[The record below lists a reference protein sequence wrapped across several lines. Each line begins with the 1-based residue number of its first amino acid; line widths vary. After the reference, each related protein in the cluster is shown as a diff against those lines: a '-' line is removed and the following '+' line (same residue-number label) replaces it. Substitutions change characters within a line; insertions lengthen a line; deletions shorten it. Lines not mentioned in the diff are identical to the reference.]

1 MVSIIINGNEQTLET
16 ILESMENNICVLLI
30 RESKGAADLLSNI
43 IDKLNELKFE
53 EKNSILNKNDE
64 FYNQFEN
71 EIKRGNFNLE
81 TIKKIINLYHD
92 QIEEN
97 NIILINSV
105 LFENESLE
113 TALLKTLTNANS
125 KLVLHKIYNITSYF
139 SIQNR

>member
-1 MVSIIINGNEQTLET
+1 
-16 ILESMENNICVLLI
+16 MENNICVLLI

-125 KLVLHKIYNITSYF
+125 KLFINMKDNNLFFFFNLKY
-139 SIQNR
+139 R

>member
-16 ILESMENNICVLLI
+16 ILESMENKISVLLI

-53 EKNSILNKNDE
+53 QKNSILDNNE

-92 QIEEN
+92 QIEQN

-113 TALLKTLTNANS
+113 TALLKTITNANS
-125 KLVLHKIYNITSYF
+125 KLFYKIYNLTL
-139 SIQNR
+139 

>member
-1 MVSIIINGNEQTLET
+1 
-16 ILESMENNICVLLI
+16 MENNICVLLI

-81 TIKKIINLYHD
+81 TIKKIINLYHNE
-92 QIEEN
+92 IEEN
-97 NIILINSV
+97 NTILINSV
-105 LFENESLE
+105 LFANESLE
-113 TALLKTLTNANS
+113 TALLKTITNANS
-125 KLVLHKIYNITSYF
+125 KLFLLHKIYNITSYF
-139 SIQNR
+139 SI

>member
-16 ILESMENNICVLLI
+16 ILESMENKISVLLI

-53 EKNSILNKNDE
+53 EKNSILDNNE

-92 QIEEN
+92 QIEQN

-113 TALLKTLTNANS
+113 TALLKTITNANS
-125 KLVLHKIYNITSYF
+125 KLFYKIYNLTL
-139 SIQNR
+139 

>member
-1 MVSIIINGNEQTLET
+1 VVSIIINGNEQTLET
-16 ILESMENNICVLLI
+16 ILICVLLI

-53 EKNSILNKNDE
+53 EKNSILNKNNE

-71 EIKRGNFNLE
+71 EIKRGNFSLE

-125 KLVLHKIYNITSYF
+125 KLFINMKDNNLFFFFNLKY
-139 SIQNR
+139 R

>member
-1 MVSIIINGNEQTLET
+1 
-16 ILESMENNICVLLI
+16 MENNICVLLI
-30 RESKGAADLLSNI
+30 RESKGAAHLLSNI

-113 TALLKTLTNANS
+113 TALLKTITNANS
-125 KLVLHKIYNITSYF
+125 KLFLLHKIYNITSYF

>member
-1 MVSIIINGNEQTLET
+1 VVSIIINGNEQTLET

-53 EKNSILNKNDE
+53 EKKSILNKNDE

-81 TIKKIINLYHD
+81 TIKKIINLYHNE
-92 QIEEN
+92 IEEN
-97 NIILINSV
+97 NTILINSV

-125 KLVLHKIYNITSYF
+125 KLFINMKDNNLFFFFFNLK
-139 SIQNR
+139 

>member
-81 TIKKIINLYHD
+81 TIKKIINLYHNE
-92 QIEEN
+92 IEEN
-97 NIILINSV
+97 NTILINSV

-125 KLVLHKIYNITSYF
+125 KLFINMKDNNLFFFFLT
-139 SIQNR
+139 

>member
-1 MVSIIINGNEQTLET
+1 
-16 ILESMENNICVLLI
+16 MENNICVLLI

-125 KLVLHKIYNITSYF
+125 KLFINMKGNNLF
-139 SIQNR
+139 FLRCCLF

>member
-16 ILESMENNICVLLI
+16 ILESMENNISVLLI

-53 EKNSILNKNDE
+53 EKNSILNNNE

-92 QIEEN
+92 QIEQN

-113 TALLKTLTNANS
+113 TDLLKTITNANS
-125 KLVLHKIYNITSYF
+125 KLFYKIYNLTL
-139 SIQNR
+139 

>member
-1 MVSIIINGNEQTLET
+1 MQNIPV
-16 ILESMENNICVLLI
+16 NNWARPDSDPKYFPRKRIWNFLI
-30 RESKGAADLLSNI
+30 SYFVKKIRHVFLDN
-43 IDKLNELKFE
+43 N
-53 EKNSILNKNDE
+53 E

-92 QIEEN
+92 QIEQN

-113 TALLKTLTNANS
+113 TALLKTITNANS
-125 KLVLHKIYNITSYF
+125 KLFYKIYNLTL
-139 SIQNR
+139 

>member
-16 ILESMENNICVLLI
+16 ILESMENNISVLLI

-53 EKNSILNKNDE
+53 EKNSILDNNE

-92 QIEEN
+92 QIEQN

-113 TALLKTLTNANS
+113 TALLKTITNANS
-125 KLVLHKIYNITSYF
+125 KLFYKIYNLTL
-139 SIQNR
+139 

>member
-1 MVSIIINGNEQTLET
+1 
-16 ILESMENNICVLLI
+16 MENNICVLLI

-81 TIKKIINLYHD
+81 TIKKIINLYHNE
-92 QIEEN
+92 IEEN
-97 NIILINSV
+97 NTILINSV

-113 TALLKTLTNANS
+113 TALLKTITNANS
-125 KLVLHKIYNITSYF
+125 KLFLLHKIYNITSYF
-139 SIQNR
+139 SI

>member
-1 MVSIIINGNEQTLET
+1 VVSIIINGNEQTLET
-16 ILESMENNICVLLI
+16 ILESMENKISVLLI

-53 EKNSILNKNDE
+53 EKNSILNNNE

-92 QIEEN
+92 QIEQN

-113 TALLKTLTNANS
+113 TALLKTITNANS
-125 KLVLHKIYNITSYF
+125 KLFYKIYNLTL
-139 SIQNR
+139 

>member
-1 MVSIIINGNEQTLET
+1 LLVINGNEQTLET
-16 ILESMENNICVLLI
+16 ILESMENNISVLLI

-53 EKNSILNKNDE
+53 EKNSILDNNE

-92 QIEEN
+92 QIEQN

-113 TALLKTLTNANS
+113 TALLKTITNANS
-125 KLVLHKIYNITSYF
+125 KLFYKIYNLTL
-139 SIQNR
+139 

>member
-16 ILESMENNICVLLI
+16 ILESMENKISVLLI

-53 EKNSILNKNDE
+53 QKNSILNNNE

-92 QIEEN
+92 QIEQN

-113 TALLKTLTNANS
+113 TALLKTITNANS
-125 KLVLHKIYNITSYF
+125 KLFYKIYNLTL
-139 SIQNR
+139 

>member
-1 MVSIIINGNEQTLET
+1 MLVINGNEQTLET
-16 ILESMENNICVLLI
+16 ILESMENKISVLLI

-53 EKNSILNKNDE
+53 QKNSILNNNE

-92 QIEEN
+92 QIEQN

-113 TALLKTLTNANS
+113 TALLKTITNANS
-125 KLVLHKIYNITSYF
+125 KLFYKIYNLTL
-139 SIQNR
+139 

>member
-1 MVSIIINGNEQTLET
+1 
-16 ILESMENNICVLLI
+16 
-30 RESKGAADLLSNI
+30 
-43 IDKLNELKFE
+43 
-53 EKNSILNKNDE
+53 
-64 FYNQFEN
+64 
-71 EIKRGNFNLE
+71 LE

-125 KLVLHKIYNITSYF
+125 KLFINMKDNNLFFFFNLKY
-139 SIQNR
+139 R

>member
-1 MVSIIINGNEQTLET
+1 MLVINGNEQTLET
-16 ILESMENNICVLLI
+16 ILESMENKISVLLI

-53 EKNSILNKNDE
+53 QKNSILDNNE

-92 QIEEN
+92 QIEQN

-113 TALLKTLTNANS
+113 TALLKTITNANS
-125 KLVLHKIYNITSYF
+125 KLFYKIYNLTL
-139 SIQNR
+139 